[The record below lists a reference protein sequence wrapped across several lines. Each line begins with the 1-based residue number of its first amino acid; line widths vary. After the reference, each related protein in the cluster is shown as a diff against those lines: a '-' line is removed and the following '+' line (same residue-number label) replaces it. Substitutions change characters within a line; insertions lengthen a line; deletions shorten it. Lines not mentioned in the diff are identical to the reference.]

1 MIAKKITNS
10 SDQPDFQVLA
20 NRGRRTWVGSEAALE
35 AALAN
40 DELTEGTVA
49 DTYTEGNIT
58 NGTQRRTIAW
68 SLAQSIS
75 LSQITTGYTAPAAGM
90 IVGWVDPSDSN
101 VFSLSINGVSVTKGY
116 RNSISVAS
124 YVTVQVVVN
133 KDDIALLSNVTA
145 TYNINLSFVPFE
157 DSTVQNVFVVTP
169 EYIRQQNVLSDWENI
184 TPTGSNPYT
193 YTAPYDGIMA
203 FDNHQWTST
212 NNLGYVLVNGVGCN
226 NFGQIE
232 GGTNVQQHFASMS
245 VTVKKG
251 DVVTTTVNPTGWDF
265 KARWYKLRDYGD
277 RT

>member
-49 DTYTEGNIT
+49 DTYTEGSIT

-75 LSQITTGYTAPAAGM
+75 NTQLSNGYTAPADGM
-90 IVGWVDPSDSN
+90 IVGYGFTHKAGQAVAEFT
-101 VFSLSINGVSVTKGY
+101 VNGVAVGSDIFYT
-116 RNSISVAS
+116 AQDQT
-124 YVTVQVVVN
+124 YVSVQVQVN
-133 KDDIALLSNVTA
+133 QGDVIQFDCYSGKF
-145 TYNINLSFVPFE
+145 YFVPFE
-157 DSTVQNVFVVTP
+157 DSTVQNIFVVTP
-169 EYIRQQNVLSDWENI
+169 EYIRQQNVLSDWEII
-184 TPTGSNPYT
+184 TPTGT

-226 NFGQIE
+226 NFGQID
-232 GGTNVQQHFASMS
+232 GGTVVGQHFASMS

-251 DVVTTTVNPTGWDF
+251 DVVTSTANLTGWDW

-277 RT
+277 RI